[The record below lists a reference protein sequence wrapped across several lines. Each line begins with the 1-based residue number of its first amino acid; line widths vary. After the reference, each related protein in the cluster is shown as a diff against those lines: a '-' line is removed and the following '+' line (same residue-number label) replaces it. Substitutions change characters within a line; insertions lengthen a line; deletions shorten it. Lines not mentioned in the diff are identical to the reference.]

1 MTWTAQG
8 AIIAATTDK
17 VGGST
22 GIGSLRAGTEYL
34 PVLGDV
40 IIVQMALDNQDT
52 TQGVDSSLVTSV
64 TDSTTGTPNVYTK
77 LREYTAG
84 RGTALAGT
92 TCSLWACLKVT
103 TAWGSSDSVSVSHGS
118 TTARVMRACA
128 FTPTNA
134 NGGTKD
140 ATTNAAVGIAADPA
154 SMSLTP
160 SGGNREYLWLYALAA
175 EGPNGDVDTVDSTNG
190 WTRTWHNGTTGGG
203 AASNQDMSLGW
214 KVATASSA
222 TVDWTHTAEDYAQII
237 VAITENAAVGGGG
250 KAIPAGNRRRK
261 LATLMAA

>member
-1 MTWTAQG
+1 MTWTPQG
-8 AIIAATTDK
+8 AIVGAASDK
-17 VGGST
+17 IGGST
-22 GIGSLRAGTEYL
+22 AIGAIRAGTEYL
-34 PVLGDV
+34 PVLGD
-40 IIVQMALDNQDT
+40 IIVVQLALDNQDT

-64 TDSTTGTPNVYTK
+64 TDSKGNTYTK

-92 TCSLWACLKVT
+92 TCSLWACLNVT
-103 TAWGSSDSVSVSHGS
+103 VAWAGSDSLSATHGS
-118 TTARVMRACA
+118 TTARVMRGCA

-154 SMSLTP
+154 SMTLTP
-160 SGGNREYLWLYALAA
+160 SGGSREYLWLYALAA
-175 EGPNGDVDTVDSTNG
+175 EGPNGDTDTVDSTNG

-214 KVATASSA
+214 KVTTASSA